1 MGFDNREGSM
11 TGWALVIDV
20 SLCINCRNC
29 VIATKDEYTGNDF
42 PGYSVPHPPAGLE
55 TIRVERHVRGEGTL
69 VDVTYIPQTCNHCD
83 NAPCVKAA
91 ADGSIYKRPDGV
103 VVIDPVKSRGRRDLV
118 KTCPYGMIEWNEQEQ
133 VPQNWNFDAH
143 LLDAGWKEPRC
154 AQACPTKAIRAL
166 KVEDKQLQ
174 EMVKKEHL
182 SVIHPEFGTKP
193 RVFYRNLDD
202 ALSHLV
208 AGNVCEDMG
217 GGRLRNLEG
226 VEVVLYD
233 SAEGE
238 RTERTTTTDHFGDF
252 RFSGLTSQSSRIELR
267 VRKDGTEKTIATR
280 ERTGS
285 VNLGTLL
292 Y

>member
-1 MGFDNREGSM
+1 MGRANGEGSM
-11 TGWALVIDV
+11 TGWALIIDV

-29 VIATKDEYTGNDF
+29 VMATKDEYAGNAF
-42 PGYSVPHPPAGLE
+42 PGYSAPHPPEGLE
-55 TIRVERHVRGEGTL
+55 TIRIERHVRGEGTL
-69 VDVTYIPQTCNHCD
+69 VDVTYIPKTCNHCD

-118 KTCPYGMIEWNEQEQ
+118 KACPYGMIEWNDQEQ

-143 LLDAGWKEPRC
+143 LLDSGWKEPRC
-154 AQACPTKAIRAL
+154 TQACPTKAIRAL
-166 KVEDKQLQ
+166 QAPDAELQ
-174 EMVKKEHL
+174 DMVKKEHL
-182 SVIHPEFGTKP
+182 SVIHPEFDTKP

-208 AGNVCEDMG
+208 AGNVCEDTGDG
-217 GGRLRNLEG
+217 GLRNLEG
-226 VEVVLYD
+226 VEVVLFD
-233 SAEGE
+233 SADGGE
-238 RTERTTTTDHFGDF
+238 RTTKTDHFGDF
-252 RFSGLTSQSSRIELR
+252 RFSGLTAESSVIELR
-267 VRKDGTEKTIATR
+267 VRMDGTEKIIAMR

>member
-1 MGFDNREGSM
+1 
-11 TGWALVIDV
+11 
-20 SLCINCRNC
+20 
-29 VIATKDEYTGNDF
+29 
-42 PGYSVPHPPAGLE
+42 
-55 TIRVERHVRGEGTL
+55 
-69 VDVTYIPQTCNHCD
+69 
-83 NAPCVKAA
+83 
-91 ADGSIYKRPDGV
+91 
-103 VVIDPVKSRGRRDLV
+103 
-118 KTCPYGMIEWNEQEQ
+118 
-133 VPQNWNFDAH
+133 
-143 LLDAGWKEPRC
+143 
-154 AQACPTKAIRAL
+154 
-166 KVEDKQLQ
+166 
-174 EMVKKEHL
+174 
-182 SVIHPEFGTKP
+182 
-193 RVFYRNLDD
+193 
-202 ALSHLV
+202 V

>member
-1 MGFDNREGSM
+1 MGQNVGESSM
-11 TGWALVIDV
+11 KGQALVIDV

-29 VIATKDEYTGNDF
+29 VIATKDEYTGNEF
-42 PGYSVPHPPAGLE
+42 PGYSAAHPPSGLD
-55 TIRVERHVRGEGTL
+55 TIRVERHVRGEGAL
-69 VDVTYIPQTCNHCD
+69 LDVTYIPKMCNHCD

-91 ADGSIYKRPDGV
+91 PDGAIYKRPDGV
-103 VVIDPVKSRGRRDLV
+103 VVIDPVKSHGRRDLV

-154 AQACPTKAIRAL
+154 AQACPTKAIRAVNMEDAAMQ
-166 KVEDKQLQ
+166 KMVES
-174 EMVKKEHL
+174 EHL
-182 SVIHPEFGTKP
+182 CVLHPEFNTQP

-208 AGNVCEDMG
+208 AGNVCEASSNG
-217 GGRLRNLEG
+217 QLRNLVGLELVLLDSG
-226 VEVVLYD
+226 EEVEH
-233 SAEGE
+233 
-238 RTERTTTTDHFGDF
+238 TTKTDDFGDF
-252 RFSGLTSQSSRIELR
+252 RFSGLVAQSSTIELR
-267 VRKDGTEKTIATR
+267 VRHDGNEKVISRR

-292 Y
+292 C

>member
-1 MGFDNREGSM
+1 MGRDTGERSM
-11 TGWALVIDV
+11 SNWALVIDV

-29 VIATKDEYTGNDF
+29 VIATKDEYSGNAF
-42 PGYSVPHPPAGLE
+42 PGYSAPHPPEGLE
-55 TIRVERHVRGEGTL
+55 TIRVERHVRGEGAL
-69 VDVTYIPQTCNHCD
+69 VDVTYIPKACNHCD

-91 ADGSIYKRPDGV
+91 PDGAIYKRPDGIV
-103 VVIDPVKSRGRRDLV
+103 MIDPEKARGRRDLV
-118 KTCPYGMIEWNEQEQ
+118 KSCPYGMIEWNEQEQ

-166 KVEDKQLQ
+166 NVPEPELEKI
-174 EMVKKEHL
+174 VKDDNL
-182 SVIHPEFGTKP
+182 TVIHPEFGTKP
-193 RVFYRNLDD
+193 RVFYRHLED

-208 AGNVCEDMG
+208 AGNVCETMED
-217 GGRLRNLEG
+217 GRPRNLAG
-226 VEVVLYD
+226 IEVVLRD
-233 SAEGE
+233 SASGE
-238 RTERTTTTDHFGDF
+238 ERTTRTDHFGDF
-252 RFSGLTSQSSRIELR
+252 RFSGLNTMTSTVEVR
-267 VRKDGTEKTIATR
+267 VRKDGQEKVIATR

>member
-1 MGFDNREGSM
+1 MGRNTGEGSM
-11 TGWALVIDV
+11 TGWALIIDV

-29 VIATKDEYTGNDF
+29 VIATKDEYSGNAF
-42 PGYSVPHPPAGLE
+42 PGYSAPHPPEGLE
-55 TIRVERHVRGEGTL
+55 TIRIERHVRGEGTL
-69 VDVTYIPQTCNHCD
+69 VDVTYIPKTCNHCD
-83 NAPCVKAA
+83 NAPCVNAA
-91 ADGSIYKRPDGV
+91 KDGSIYKRPDGV

-118 KTCPYGMIEWNEQEQ
+118 KSCPYDMIEWNEQEQ

-143 LLDAGWKEPRC
+143 LLDSGWNEPRC
-154 AQACPTKAIRAL
+154 AQACPTRAIRAL
-166 KVEDKQLQ
+166 KAEDAELRDMVE
-174 EMVKKEHL
+174 KEHL

-217 GGRLRNLEG
+217 DGRMRNLEG
-226 VEVVLYD
+226 VEVVLLD
-233 SAEGE
+233 SADGS
-238 RTERTTTTDHFGDF
+238 ERTTQTDHFGDF
-252 RFSGLTSQSSRIELR
+252 RFSGLTELSSSIEVR
-267 VRKDGTEKTIATR
+267 VRKDGTEKIIAAR

>member
-1 MGFDNREGSM
+1 MGSGNRESSM

-29 VIATKDEYTGNDF
+29 VLATKDEYTGNEF
-42 PGYSVPHPPAGLE
+42 PGYSAPHPPAGLD
-55 TIRVERHVRGEGTL
+55 TIHIERHIRGEGAL
-69 VDVTYIPQTCNHCD
+69 LDVAYIPQMCNHCD
-83 NAPCVKAA
+83 NAPCIKAA
-91 ADGSIYKRPDGV
+91 GDGSIYKRPDGV
-103 VVIDPVKSRGRRDLV
+103 VVIDPLKSRGRRDLV

-154 AQACPTKAIRAL
+154 AQACPTKAIQAL
-166 KVEDKQLQ
+166 HADSKELEDVVER
-174 EMVKKEHL
+174 ERL
-182 SVIHPEFGTKP
+182 SVMHPEFGTKP

-208 AGNVCEDMG
+208 AGNICETTGD
-217 GGRLRNLEG
+217 GRLRNLEG
-226 VEVVLYD
+226 VEVILKD
-233 SAEGE
+233 SAAEC
-238 RTERTTTTDHFGDF
+238 ERTTKTDHFGDF
-252 RFSGLTSQSSRIELR
+252 RFTGLTAQSSSIELR
-267 VRKDGTEKTIATR
+267 VKRQGTETVIATR

-292 Y
+292 C

>member
-1 MGFDNREGSM
+1 MGRNTGEGSM
-11 TGWALVIDV
+11 TGWALIIDV

-29 VIATKDEYTGNDF
+29 VIATKDEYSGNAF
-42 PGYSVPHPPAGLE
+42 PGYSAPHPPEGLE
-55 TIRVERHVRGEGTL
+55 TIRIERHVRGEGTL
-69 VDVTYIPQTCNHCD
+69 VDVTYIPKTCNHCD
-83 NAPCVKAA
+83 NAPCVNAA
-91 ADGSIYKRPDGV
+91 KDGSIYKRPDGV

-118 KTCPYGMIEWNEQEQ
+118 KSCPYDMIEWNEQEQ

-143 LLDAGWKEPRC
+143 LLDSGWNEPRC
-154 AQACPTKAIRAL
+154 AQACPTRAIRAL
-166 KVEDKQLQ
+166 KAEDAELRDMVE
-174 EMVKKEHL
+174 KEHL

-208 AGNVCEDMG
+208 AGNVCENMG
-217 GGRLRNLEG
+217 DGRMRNLEG
-226 VEVVLYD
+226 VEVVLLD
-233 SAEGE
+233 SADGS
-238 RTERTTTTDHFGDF
+238 ERTTQTDHFGDF
-252 RFSGLTSQSSRIELR
+252 RFSGLTELSSSIEVR
-267 VRKDGTEKTIATR
+267 VRKDGTEKIIAAR

>member
-1 MGFDNREGSM
+1 M
-11 TGWALVIDV
+11 TGWALLIDV

-29 VIATKDEYTGNDF
+29 VLSTKDEYAGNAF
-42 PGYSVPHPPAGLE
+42 PGYSAPQPPEGLE
-55 TIRVERHVRGEGTL
+55 TIRVERHARGEGSL
-69 VDVTYIPQTCNHCD
+69 VDVTYVPKMCNHCD

-103 VVIDPVKSRGRRDLV
+103 VMIDPVKSRGRHDLV

-166 KVEDKQLQ
+166 NVPDSELE
-174 EMVKKEHL
+174 EMARNDDL
-182 SVIHPEFGTKP
+182 AVIHPEFGTKP
-193 RVFYRNLDD
+193 RVFYRHLDD

-208 AGNVCEDMG
+208 AGNLCEATND
-217 GGRLRNLEG
+217 GRLRNLEG
-226 VEVVLYD
+226 VEIMLHD
-233 SAEGE
+233 SSNGE
-238 RTERTTTTDHFGDF
+238 ARTTTTDSFGDF
-252 RFSGLTSQSSRIELR
+252 RFSGLIEPDSTIELR
-267 VRKDGTEKTIATR
+267 VRKDGNEKIIAKR
-280 ERTGS
+280 ERSGS

>member
-1 MGFDNREGSM
+1 MGPGVGEGSM

-29 VIATKDEYTGNDF
+29 VIATKDEYMGNDF
-42 PGYSVPHPPAGLE
+42 PGYSAPHPPGGLD
-55 TIRVERHVRGEGTL
+55 TIRIERHIRGEGAL

-83 NAPCVKAA
+83 DAPCVKAA

-103 VVIDPVKSRGRRDLV
+103 VVIDPDKSRGRRDLV
-118 KTCPYGMIEWNEQEQ
+118 KTCPYGMIEWNEKEQ

-143 LLDAGWKEPRC
+143 LLDVGWNEPRC

-166 KVEDKQLQ
+166 YVEDKQLE
-174 EMVKKEHL
+174 EMVEKEHL

-193 RVFYRNLDD
+193 RVFYRHLAD

-208 AGNVCEDMG
+208 LGNIFEDMG
-217 GGRLRNLEG
+217 GGRLRNLAD
-226 VEVVLYD
+226 VEVVLND
-233 SAEGE
+233 SAGGL
-238 RTERTTTTDHFGDF
+238 RTTKTDHFGDF
-252 RFSGLTSQSSRIELR
+252 RFSGLTAQSSRIELR
-267 VRKDGTEKTIATR
+267 VRREGTEKVIDTR

-292 Y
+292 C

>member
-83 NAPCVKAA
+83 NAPCVQAA

-103 VVIDPVKSRGRRDLV
+103 VVIDPAKSRGRRDLV
-118 KTCPYGMIEWNEQEQ
+118 NTCPYGMIEWNEQEQ

-166 KVEDKQLQ
+166 KIEDKQLE

-233 SAEGE
+233 SAAES
-238 RTERTTTTDHFGDF
+238 ERTTKTDHFGDF

-267 VRKDGTEKTIATR
+267 VRRNGTEKIIAAR

-292 Y
+292 C

>member
-1 MGFDNREGSM
+1 MGFSNRESSM

-29 VIATKDEYTGNDF
+29 VLATKDEYSGNEF
-42 PGYSVPHPPAGLE
+42 PGYAAPHPPAGLD
-55 TIRVERHVRGEGTL
+55 TIRVERHIRGEGAL
-69 VDVTYIPQTCNHCD
+69 LDVAYIPQMCNHCD

-91 ADGSIYKRPDGV
+91 GDGSIYKRPDGV
-103 VVIDPVKSRGRRDLV
+103 VIIDPKKARGRRDLV
-118 KTCPYGMIEWNEQEQ
+118 KTCPYGMIEWNDQEQ

-166 KVEDKQLQ
+166 QADSKQLQ
-174 EMVKKEHL
+174 DVVERERL
-182 SVIHPEFGTKP
+182 SVIHPEFGTQP

-208 AGNVCEDMG
+208 AGNVCEDLG
-217 GGRLRNLEG
+217 GGQLRNLAG
-226 VEVVLYD
+226 IEVILKD
-233 SAEGE
+233 SAVAD
-238 RTERTTTTDHFGDF
+238 ERTTKTDHFGDF
-252 RFSGLTSQSSRIELR
+252 RFSGLIAQSSTIELR
-267 VRKDGTEKTIATR
+267 VRRQGTETVIATR

-292 Y
+292 C